1 MRLSRPPAWLRQL
14 GIEVRTPDTFV
25 AVVVAD
31 LRSKRRGLRVARRL
45 PGDRRHLFVVGAPE
59 PRSRRHGVALR
70 GVRGNTA
77 LHRALVGLGPVDLLV
92 DVRPASGEKH
102 YRQWRR
108 VFLHV
113 ASGGTYVIPRS
124 AVTSGAELVHERLE
138 SLTRAKGPRKAQ
150 RRAAREMAR
159 AVAEVRSGASAIGV
173 VRRGSHLLKLREKG
187 VARLVNQRHADLRV
201 SVIDRR
207 PGGVLRGERPHTSS
221 PVGGARLL
229 DDLPYPPAVLRRY
242 DGTTDLYGGVVAVH
256 GDLVLPE
263 SFKWHLAPQLS
274 NNRLADVAGRWARF
288 RDGLDDPPPLE
299 GSYYYLDY
307 KNIGHYG
314 HLLVEALPKLWGW
327 DAAKEVLPEL
337 KLLRRPPSRNLEWDP
352 TDELLAAFGIAE
364 ADVVSV
370 AGPVRVQTLVGAT
383 PMLHATNPYYAHPD
397 VTQVW
402 SRVRRGLLRGHP
414 ASPGSR
420 RIFVTRHRGKRLCRN
435 VEAVDQL
442 FVDHGFEVVFPE
454 RLSLAEQAA
463 LFDGAD
469 VVAGFGG
476 TGLFNLI
483 YASGAPT
490 VIVLNHD
497 AYDVRNE
504 HIIAAALGSDIHYFW
519 SPADVR
525 PASGG
530 SSVEAFKSSW
540 SFDFEANGAALLRLL
555 EDLGRND

>member
-1 MRLSRPPAWLRQL
+1 MRLARPPAWIRQL
-14 GIEVRTPDTFV
+14 GIEVRTPATFV
-25 AVVVAD
+25 AVILAD
-31 LRSKRRGLRVARRL
+31 PRSMRRGLRMARRL
-45 PGDRRHLFVVGAPE
+45 RGDRRHLVVVGSPE
-59 PRSRRHGVALR
+59 LRSSRHGVTLR
-70 GVRGNTA
+70 GVRGNTG
-77 LHRALVGLGPVDLLV
+77 LHRTLVGLGPVDLLV
-92 DVRPASGEKH
+92 DVRPTSGEEQ

-108 VFLHV
+108 LFLHV
-113 ASGGTYVIPRS
+113 GRGGTYVIPRS
-124 AVTSGAELVHERLE
+124 AIASGADRLMERLE
-138 SLTRAKGPRKAQ
+138 SLTGANGSSKPQK
-150 RRAAREMAR
+150 RAAKEIAK
-159 AVAEVRSGASAIGV
+159 AVAAVRSGGSAIGV

-187 VARLVNQRHADLRV
+187 VARLVNQRHSEGRV

-207 PGGVLRGERPHTSS
+207 PGGVLRSERLHTSS
-221 PVGGARLL
+221 PVGHARLL
-229 DDLPYPPAVLRRY
+229 DDLPYPPAELRKY
-242 DGTTDLYGGVVAVH
+242 EGATDLYGGVVAVH
-256 GDLVLPE
+256 GDVVLPE

-274 NNRLADVAGRWARF
+274 NNRLADVGGRWARF
-288 RDGLDDPPPLE
+288 RDVPDDPTPLD
-299 GSYYYLDY
+299 GAYYYLDY

-327 DAAKEVLPEL
+327 DAAKEALPGL
-337 KLLRRPPSRNLEWDP
+337 KLLRRKPSRKLVWDP
-352 TDELLAAFGIAE
+352 TDELLAAFGIDE
-364 ADVVSV
+364 SDVVTV

-383 PMLHATNPYYAHPD
+383 PMLHATTPYHAHPD

-402 SRVRRGLLRGHP
+402 SRVRRGLLRGHA
-414 ASPGSR
+414 ASPGPR

-454 RLSLAEQAA
+454 RLSLAGQAA

-519 SPADVR
+519 SPADIR
-525 PASGG
+525 PATGA

-540 SFDFEANGAALLRLL
+540 SFDFESNGDALLRLL
-555 EDLGRND
+555 KDLGRND